1 MFMDRVPEMMAAANR
16 LNLHQNRPYNL
27 FEGKRSMNNPV
38 GIYEKALPRDL
49 SWVERFAAARQA
61 GYDFLELSVDETPE
75 RMARL
80 DWSPGERLKFFQA
93 SRESGVRVPSMCLSG
108 HRKIPFGSADPA
120 VRKQAAEFM
129 EKAVR
134 FAGDT
139 GIRVI
144 QLAGYDV
151 YYEASTLDSRQRYLE
166 GMARALE
173 VAAQHQVML
182 ALEIMDTT
190 FLNSISKYLVLKDSL
205 PSPWFKVYPDLGN
218 LTAWGNDVARELT
231 AGIHH
236 IVGVHVKE
244 TKPVGPNFPGAFRD
258 VPFGEG
264 TVDFVHCFKT
274 LFQLG
279 YAGPFL
285 VEMWTEK
292 AADPLAEIAR
302 ARQWVGERLQQGG
315 YTHA

>member
-1 MFMDRVPEMMAAANR
+1 
-16 LNLHQNRPYNL
+16 
-27 FEGKRSMNNPV
+27 MNNPV

-49 SWVERFAAARQA
+49 SWAGKFEAASSA
-61 GYDFLELSVDETPE
+61 GYDFLEISVDETPE

-80 DWSPGERLKFFQA
+80 DWTLKERLAFFQA
-93 SRESGVRVPSMCLSG
+93 SRESGVPVPSMCLSG

-120 VRKQAAEFM
+120 IRQQAAGFM
-129 EKAVR
+129 EKAIR
-134 FAGDT
+134 FACDT

-151 YYEASTLDSRQRYLE
+151 YYEPTTMDSRQRYIE
-166 GMARALE
+166 GMARALD

-182 ALEIMDTT
+182 ALEIMDTP
-190 FLNSISKYLVLKDSL
+190 FLNSISKYLVLKEQL

-218 LTAWGNDVARELT
+218 LTAWGNDVARELA

-244 TKPVGPNFPGAFRD
+244 TKPVGLNFPGAFRD

-264 TVDFVHCFKT
+264 TVDFVHCFRT
-274 LFQLG
+274 LHGLG

-292 AADPLAEIAR
+292 AVDPLAEIAQ
-302 ARQWVGERLQQGG
+302 ARKWVGERMRQGG
-315 YTHA
+315 YAHA

>member
-1 MFMDRVPEMMAAANR
+1 
-16 LNLHQNRPYNL
+16 
-27 FEGKRSMNNPV
+27 MNNPV
-38 GIYEKALPRDL
+38 GIYEKALPKDL
-49 SWVERFAAARQA
+49 SWIERFEAAKAA

-80 DWSPGERLKFFQA
+80 DWSMAERLDFFRA
-93 SRESGVRVPSMCLSG
+93 SRECGVPVPSMCLSG

-120 VRKQAAEFM
+120 IRAQAAEFM
-129 EKAVR
+129 EKAIR
-134 FAGDT
+134 FASDT

-151 YYEASTLDSRQRYLE
+151 YYEPTTRESRERYYE
-166 GMARALE
+166 GMEKALE
-173 VAAQHQVML
+173 IAAQHQVML
-182 ALEIMDTT
+182 GLEIMDTT
-190 FLNSISKYLVLKDSL
+190 FQNSISKYLVLKERL
-205 PSPWFKVYPDLGN
+205 PSPWFTVYPDLGN
-218 LTAWGNDVARELT
+218 LTAWGNDLTRELT

-244 TKPVGPNFPGAFRD
+244 TLPVGPSFPGAFRD
-258 VPFGEG
+258 IPFGEG

-274 LFQLG
+274 LHELG

-292 AADPLAEIAR
+292 AADPLKEIAK
-302 ARQWVGERLQQGG
+302 ARQWVGERLRQGG
-315 YTHA
+315 YSA